1 MKDGEGEKHPMLN
14 RYRSELRRPLMIR
27 LSERFSVALVC
38 VGFLCGGAAVAQE
51 AGTPTTREMNYL
63 CWQEFGELV
72 PELINTVLVP
82 LGSLE
87 PHGVIPNGTDNL
99 APESMARD
107 IADRT
112 NALIAPTLNYG
123 ITPAMEAYPGAVSI
137 SADAY
142 RNFVADVLSSLADN
156 QFRNIILLNGH
167 GGNTATLQSL
177 VTEMS
182 NRKQVRMLLV
192 NWWSLTSDIAQEVF
206 GDIGGHAASNETAYM
221 QASYPEHIHSERYS
235 EDMTMSTDPAW
246 SASPVPYT
254 ISLYVE
260 GEGYPTFDQEQADLF
275 FERVNSRVADLIND
289 VISRWERAGVN

>member
-1 MKDGEGEKHPMLN
+1 MN
-14 RYRSELRRPLMIR
+14 RRF
-27 LSERFSVALVC
+27 ERF
-38 VGFLCGGAAVAQE
+38 AVAFVFVATVCAGIANAQNT
-51 AGTPTTREMNYL
+51 GTPTTREINFL

-72 PELINTVLVP
+72 PAAINTVLVP

-107 IADRT
+107 IAERT

-137 SADAY
+137 SSEAY
-142 RNFVADVLSSLADN
+142 RGFVSDMLGSLADN

-177 VTEMS
+177 VTEIS
-182 NRKQVRMLLV
+182 NEKEVRMLLV
-192 NWWSLTSDIAQEVF
+192 NWWSLTSDIAREIF
-206 GDIGGHAASNETAYM
+206 GDIGGHAASNETAYI

-235 EDMTMSTDPAW
+235 EDMTMNTDASW

-260 GEGYPTFDQEQADLF
+260 GEGYPTFDQGQADLF
-275 FERVNSRVADLIND
+275 FQRVNTQVVELIND
-289 VISRWERAGVN
+289 VIARWDRAGVN

>member
-1 MKDGEGEKHPMLN
+1 
-14 RYRSELRRPLMIR
+14 
-27 LSERFSVALVC
+27 
-38 VGFLCGGAAVAQE
+38 
-51 AGTPTTREMNYL
+51 MNFL

-72 PELINTVLVP
+72 PEVINTVLVP

-107 IADRT
+107 IAERT

-123 ITPAMEAYPGAVSI
+123 ITPAMKAYPGAVSI
-137 SADAY
+137 SAETY
-142 RNFVADVLSSLADN
+142 RGFVADLLNSLADN
-156 QFRNIILLNGH
+156 QFQNIILLNGH

-177 VTEMS
+177 VTEIS
-182 NRKQVRMLLV
+182 NTKQVRLLLV
-192 NWWSLTSDIAQEVF
+192 NWWNLTSEIAQEVF
-206 GDIGGHAASNETAYM
+206 GNIGGHAASNETAYI

-246 SASPVPYT
+246 SASPVPWT

-260 GEGYPTFDQEQADLF
+260 GEGYPTFDQGQADLY
-275 FERVNSRVADLIND
+275 FERVNARVADLIND
-289 VISRWERAGVN
+289 IIARWERAGVH

>member
-1 MKDGEGEKHPMLN
+1 MKRMFGL
-14 RYRSELRRPLMIR
+14 LVVAFA
-27 LSERFSVALVC
+27 LSFLVH
-38 VGFLCGGAAVAQE
+38 GGSASAQSP
-51 AGTPTTREMNYL
+51 GIPTTREMNFL

-72 PELINTVLVP
+72 PETINTVLVP

-107 IADRT
+107 IAERT

-123 ITPAMEAYPGAVSI
+123 ITPAMKAYPGAVSI

-142 RNFVADVLSSLADN
+142 KVFVADLLNSLADN
-156 QFRNIILLNGH
+156 EFQNIILLNGH

-177 VTEMS
+177 INEIS
-182 NRKQVRMLLV
+182 NNKQVRMLMV
-192 NWWSLTSDIAQEVF
+192 NWWSMTSDIAQGIF
-206 GDIGGHAASNETAYM
+206 GDIGGHAASNETAYV

-235 EDMTMSTDPAW
+235 EDMTMSTDGSW
-246 SASPVPYT
+246 SASPVPWT

-260 GEGYPTFDQEQADLF
+260 GEGYPTFDQDQAALF
-275 FERVNSRVADLIND
+275 FERVNTRVANLIND
-289 VISRWERAGVN
+289 VIARWDRAGVN